1 LHEVSIELLFTER
14 DTEKE
19 RGRENE
25 RVGGRESSR
34 VLEKI
39 PKMISSSKQVAL
51 RVLHTMCPSIMQT
64 QARRRC
70 PEIQEHTD

>member
-1 LHEVSIELLFTER
+1 MHEVSIELLFTER

-39 PKMISSSKQVAL
+39 PKMISSSKQAL
-51 RVLHTMCPSIMQT
+51 RVLHTMCQSIMQT